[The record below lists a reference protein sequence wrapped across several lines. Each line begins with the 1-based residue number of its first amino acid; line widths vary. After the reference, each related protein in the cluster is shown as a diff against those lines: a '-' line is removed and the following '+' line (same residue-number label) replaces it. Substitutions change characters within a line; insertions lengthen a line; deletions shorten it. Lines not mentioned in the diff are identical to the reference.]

1 MADERQP
8 VRRKGLTLVY
18 TGDGK
23 GKTTAALGLTLR
35 AVGRGFRVLFLQF
48 IKSPERVTGEQ
59 RAIRYLPGVEMHQL
73 GEGFTWT
80 KTPEVHREA
89 LRRGWAL
96 AKEKIHSGAYD
107 LAVLDEIN
115 TALAIARFPVDD
127 VLPLAEVLALI
138 DNRPAH
144 THLVLTGRSAHPA
157 IVERADLVTVMEPL
171 KHYYDRGI
179 PAVYGIEL

>member
-1 MADERQP
+1 MDEDAGGAP
-8 VRRKGLTLVY
+8 G
-18 TGDGK
+18 G
-23 GKTTAALGLTLR
+23 AAPR
-35 AVGRGFRVLFLQF
+35 VGAGQ
-48 IKSPERVTGEQ
+48 GEDPQ
-59 RAIRYLPGVEMHQL
+59 R
-73 GEGFTWT
+73 
-80 KTPEVHREA
+80 
-89 LRRGWAL
+89 
-96 AKEKIHSGAYD
+96 AYD